1 MAIYQGD
8 KLLASDINVKPGT
21 TNYNDLSNK
30 PSVNGIALEGNK
42 TATDLSL
49 QSYIPLPDNTD
60 LNTITE
66 NGLYTI
72 DVSPN
77 SVDITHIP
85 LDAGDTV
92 WFIEVHSQKESST
105 RMAIW
110 QYAHAMIPHTSND
123 NKSGNNIYAR
133 TCNSFNETETMQWS
147 EWYQIAGSGLD
158 LPSNKSVDITLQA
171 SGTTYTAP
179 ANGYFTLLGTGTPPQ
194 FCRLY
199 NPENPV
205 LGISLALTQQGIA
218 SNCILPVSK
227 NDKIQLD
234 YNATVEAFHFVYAN
248 SEVPMNERFPASTT
262 VNEEP
267 IVAKVTS
274 TKKTRSKKTSS

>member
-21 TNYNDLSNK
+21 TDYNDLSNK
-30 PSVNGIALEGNK
+30 PSINGIVLDGNK

-49 QSYIPLPDNTD
+49 QSYILLPNNTD
-60 LNTITE
+60 FNTITE
-66 NGLYTI
+66 DGKYKFEINQNTNLNQPI
-72 DVSPN
+72 LN
-77 SVDITHIP
+77 SLSYIWYVEHYNTSTNNSYQITQ
-85 LDAGDTV
+85 TQT
-92 WFIEVHSQKESST
+92 E
-105 RMAIW
+105 
-110 QYAHAMIPHTSND
+110 YAVYKRVKD
-123 NKSGNNIYAR
+123 NNA
-133 TCNSFNETETMQWS
+133 WS

-158 LPSNKSVDITLQA
+158 LPSNKSIDITLQA

-205 LGISLALTQQGIA
+205 LGISLALTQQGTA

-274 TKKTRSKKTSS
+274 TKKTRAKKASS